1 MIRETIQLS
10 YVRDLTAALR
20 ARGLPQPTDDQIK
33 RAWRSGLSAAEAA
46 GVLAMT
52 TAP

>member
-10 YVRDLTAALR
+10 YVRDLTAALH
-20 ARGLPQPTDDQIK
+20 ARILPRPTVDQIR
-33 RAWRSGLSAAEAA
+33 RAWRSGLSAAEAD